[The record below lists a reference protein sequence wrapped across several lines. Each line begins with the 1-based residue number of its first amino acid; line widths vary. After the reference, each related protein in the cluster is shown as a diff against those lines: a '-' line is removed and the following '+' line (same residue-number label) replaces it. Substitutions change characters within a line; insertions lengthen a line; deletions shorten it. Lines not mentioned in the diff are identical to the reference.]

1 MDTEQYQNYQMQE
14 AMNQS
19 QMEAQQSPYAPQM
32 FEQAQNNQAILVE
45 QTNPKTIIK
54 ELMLVLRGLEE
65 NADGTFSRIS
75 EAKMNETGLRAMWFW
90 LKSHINQN
98 IILSHYQE
106 KEINNFMDAIQEDL
120 VDELY
125 LNWKIYGIK
134 YKTDLD
140 VINDSVLG
148 NIKAALNRAKLQGE
162 KNWLGKIS
170 IENISGGSRLPS
182 MKKEGIFS
190 KFRL

>member
-1 MDTEQYQNYQMQE
+1 MNTEDYQQYQMQD
-14 AMNQS
+14 AMNQK
-19 QMEAQQSPYAPQM
+19 QIDAQQSIYAPQT
-32 FEQAQNNQAILVE
+32 FEQVQQNQAILVA
-45 QTNPKTIIK
+45 QTDPKTIIK

-65 NADGTFSRIS
+65 KPDGNF
-75 EAKMNETGLRAMWFW
+75 EQVAEPKMNQAGLKAMWFW

-98 IILSHYQE
+98 IILSHFE
-106 KEINNFMDAIQEDL
+106 EREIRNFMDVIQEDL

-134 YKTDLD
+134 EKTDLD
-140 VINDSVLG
+140 IINDSILG
-148 NIKAALNRAKLQGE
+148 NIKAALNRAKKQGE

-182 MKKEGIFS
+182 MKKEGFLS

>member
-1 MDTEQYQNYQMQE
+1 MNQQELEQYQMQE
-14 AMNQS
+14 AMNQTQLDS
-19 QMEAQQSPYAPQM
+19 QQSMYAPQT
-32 FEQAQNNQAILVE
+32 FEQVQHNQAILVA
-45 QTNPKTIIK
+45 QTDPKTIIK
-54 ELMLVLRGLEE
+54 ELMLVMRGLEE
-65 NADGTFSRIS
+65 KPDGNFERVS
-75 EAKMNETGLRAMWFW
+75 EPKMNDAGLKAMWFW

-98 IILSHYQE
+98 IILSHYE
-106 KEINNFMDAIQEDL
+106 EREINNFMDAIQEDL

-134 YKTDLD
+134 QKTDLD
-140 VINDSVLG
+140 IINDSILG
-148 NIKAALNRAKLQGE
+148 NIKAALNRAKKQGE

-182 MKKEGIFS
+182 IKKEGIFS